1 MTRPDV
7 PGRRFPSGFI
17 WGAATAAFQVEG
29 ATTEDGRG
37 TSIWDTFT
45 RVPGAVVGG
54 DTADEACDHYH
65 RYPEDIA
72 SLAGAGLK
80 AYRFSLSWPRIQ
92 PDGRGPGHRAGLDHY
107 RRVVETCLE
116 HGVTPWVTLYHWDL
130 PQALEDAGGWLH
142 RDTAA
147 RFADYTVEV
156 ERALGDVVSHWV
168 TVNEPKVAAHAGY
181 GAGIHAPGLRSGDGA
196 NVAAHHLLLAH
207 GMATAA
213 LRSGTRQE
221 QTVGVTLDLTVAV
234 PVSDSPA
241 DVAAARRVDGNF
253 NRWFLEPVL
262 QGHYPEDMVA
272 WFGGTPFVQ
281 DGDLELI
288 AAPVD
293 FLGFNYYRRQHVRAG
308 DGAVRAGQGSPLAL
322 DAEVVLPP
330 GVPVTSVGWPVE
342 PEGLRELLVRLHTDH
357 PRIPLVVTENG
368 AAYPDQVGPDGTV
381 DDPRRVAYLDG
392 HLRALHAALD
402 QGVDV
407 RGWFAWTLLDNF
419 EWAEGYAAR
428 FGLVHVDFDTQR
440 RTPKTSLGWLS
451 RVVRSNALPVDPAAP
466 SGEGAG

>member
-1 MTRPDV
+1 MTDTGTPRP
-7 PGRRFPSGFI
+7 GFPAGFT

-29 ATTEDGRG
+29 ATAEDGRG
-37 TSIWDTFT
+37 PSIWDTFT
-45 RVPGAVVGG
+45 RVPGAVHGG
-54 DTADEACDHYH
+54 DTADFACDHYH
-65 RYPEDIA
+65 RYPDDIA
-72 SLAGAGLK
+72 LLADAGLG
-80 AYRFSLSWPRIQ
+80 AYRFSLSWSRIQ
-92 PDGRGPGHRAGLDHY
+92 PEGRGPACRAGLDHY

-130 PQALEDAGGWLH
+130 PQALEDDGGWLN

-181 GAGIHAPGLRSGDGA
+181 GAGIHAPGLRSGEGA

-207 GMATAA
+207 GLAAAA
-213 LRSGTRQE
+213 LRSGVGDAP
-221 QTVGVTLDLTVAV
+221 TVGVTLDLTVAV
-234 PVSDSPA
+234 PVSDSAA

-253 NRWFLEPVL
+253 NRWFLDPVL
-262 QGHYPEDMVA
+262 HGRYPEDMVA
-272 WFGGTPFVQ
+272 WFGGTPYVRE
-281 DGDLELI
+281 GDLDLI
-288 AAPVD
+288 AAPLD

-308 DGAVRAGQGSPLAL
+308 DGTVGPGQGSPLEL

-342 PEGLRELLVRLHTDH
+342 PGGLHELLVRLHTDH
-357 PRIPLVVTENG
+357 PGTPLVVTENG
-368 AAYPDQVGPDGTV
+368 AAYPDQVGPDGSV
-381 DDPRRVAYLDG
+381 DDPLRVAYLDG
-392 HLRALHAALD
+392 HLRAVQQALD
-402 QGVDV
+402 EGVDV

-428 FGLVHVDFDTQR
+428 FGLVHVDFETQR
-440 RTPKTSLGWLS
+440 RTPKTSFGWLS
-451 RVVRSNALPVDPAAP
+451 QVARSNTLPAAAL
-466 SGEGAG
+466 SGEDVAR